1 MGQLIDNEFP
11 LVCIVAISKNNI
23 IGDGKKLLWNLSG
36 DLIRLKKIT
45 MGNPLIMGRKTF
57 DSIGFPLPGR
67 ANIVLTKN
75 KNWKK
80 KSVLVAKSLN
90 EAVKKSNDWISQN
103 FDSNAKSSKK
113 IFIFGGGQVYDIA
126 LRHCKKIEMT
136 IVDLIIEEGIE
147 FPNLKHEEWK
157 KIFLKENPAE
167 GSNPSFSFWRYER
180 QFNK

>member
-1 MGQLIDNEFP
+1 MHALGVKILGLDTNTR
-11 LVCIVAISKNNI
+11 LLK
-23 IGDGKKLLWNLSG
+23 GKKWG
-36 DLIRLKKIT
+36 EF
-45 MGNPLIMGRKTF
+45 KTW
-57 DSIGFPLPGR
+57 SKR
-67 ANIVLTKN
+67 
-75 KNWKK
+75 
-80 KSVLVAKSLN
+80 
-90 EAVKKSNDWISQN
+90 WISQN

-180 QFNK
+180 QYNK